1 MLFMSSQ
8 QHKQIKIQP
17 AELHP
22 RPLLNVVTCICI
34 VLSIWNQAVGKS
46 RLSHILGCFHT
57 WTVLLCFKTIV
68 MFTLDYFVFA
78 KYDWG
83 QALCIR
89 PCSNFLAISSTLVAL
104 CIGRPSPWQWKW
116 GQQRESRPT
125 FEMPQA
131 HNIEIVSWIMNNIR
145 QKNRNSFLLSSG
157 TYCQNIQYQRQVSK
171 AAKKINI
178 HRVTSGIKPRTSLDF
193 GHTAP
198 LVCHCRFHICQND
211 WLYKKRDGVSSF
223 KKEAKAQVS
232 KTCILSF
239 GQQGPKLAAKRLKM
253 SGCQP

>member
-1 MLFMSSQ
+1 MKEWIVFGGGGVLGRHIWRTESAEGALQFKWTTQGYLILSLCGTFRLSHQSYCSAQVRCVYCKPLFSLHTVKMLFMFSQ

-57 WTVLLCFKTIV
+57 WTVLLCFKTIG

-116 GQQRESRPT
+116 GQQRERHPT
-125 FEMPQA
+125 F
-131 HNIEIVSWIMNNIR
+131 
-145 QKNRNSFLLSSG
+145 
-157 TYCQNIQYQRQVSK
+157 
-171 AAKKINI
+171 
-178 HRVTSGIKPRTSLDF
+178 
-193 GHTAP
+193 
-198 LVCHCRFHICQND
+198 
-211 WLYKKRDGVSSF
+211 
-223 KKEAKAQVS
+223 
-232 KTCILSF
+232 
-239 GQQGPKLAAKRLKM
+239 
-253 SGCQP
+253 